1 MPDVQTI
8 FQQLRSHRQ
17 AKSYGSLV
25 VGVVTNSDDRV
36 PDVLSSL
43 GLHVGSIRYG
53 SDPALPRLNAKEN
66 YDIEFSVMSF
76 DVGHEKPDPQ
86 IFKAAEEMLKTEK
99 LDLPSEIDTD
109 PSAWQKIYVGDEYSK
124 DVVGSLNAGWNAV
137 LIAPHEQVNQHSDV
151 EWLDDEPSAN
161 LLERFDSPTASV
173 GFSTLG
179 KLADWLPQE
188 ASGPPGVMDV
198 KSPSV

>member
-1 MPDVQTI
+1 MPDVHTV
-8 FQQLRSHRQ
+8 FQKLRSHRQ

-43 GLHVGSIRYG
+43 GLHVSSIRYG
-53 SDPALPRLNAKEN
+53 SDPALPKLNAKEN

-76 DVGHEKPDPQ
+76 DVGHEKPDPR

-99 LDLPSEIDTD
+99 LDLPTEVDTD
-109 PSAWQKIYVGDEYSK
+109 ASTWQKIYVGDQYSK
-124 DVVGSLNAGWNAV
+124 DVVGPLNAGWNAV
-137 LIAPHEQVNQHSDV
+137 LIGPHAQVSQHTDV
-151 EWLDDEPSAN
+151 EWLEDEPPAN

-173 GFSTLG
+173 GFSRLG
-179 KLADWLPQE
+179 KLADWLPKQE
-188 ASGPPGVMDV
+188 SGF
-198 KSPSV
+198 